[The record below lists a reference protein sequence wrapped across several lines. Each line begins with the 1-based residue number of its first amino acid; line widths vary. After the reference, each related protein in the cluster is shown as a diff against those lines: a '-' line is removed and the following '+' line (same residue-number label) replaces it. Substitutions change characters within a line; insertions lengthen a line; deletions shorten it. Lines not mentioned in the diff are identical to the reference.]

1 MIKLPMHFE
10 YVPKASNPGIVGF
23 SRIHDT
29 IPLAFGKSFFNEISS
44 TCLPG
49 LSVSN
54 DLKTP
59 L

>member
-1 MIKLPMHFE
+1 M
-10 YVPKASNPGIVGF
+10 PKASSPGMAGF
-23 SRIHDT
+23 SRIQET
-29 IPLAFGKSFFNEISS
+29 IPLAFGKSFFNEMSS